1 MFDRAHAAVLF
12 DCDGVVVDSETI
24 GVEVERAFLEEI
36 GLDYN
41 AAELFTRFG
50 ELSDVDFSQAVDEGK
65 IKKGKGERAPL
76 HYGEWVRVIRNPRS
90 LLR

>member
-1 MFDRAHAAVLF
+1 
-12 DCDGVVVDSETI
+12 
-24 GVEVERAFLEEI
+24 LEEI

-65 IKKGKGERAPL
+65 IKKGKGVKGTLPL
-76 HYGEWVRVIRNPRS
+76 RRMGAGDTEP
-90 LLR
+90 